1 MEQRDDY
8 RGNYFLIQVSKNQT
22 FVTKKILSKA
32 MENNFPVLLSF
43 LTNAVC
49 LQVFSAA
56 FDWRDR
62 NDNDVNRFLGNW
74 RRNLIH
80 ITKIIQM
87 FACSAIPSD
96 SSSLTNW
103 AAEFYWT

>member
-1 MEQRDDY
+1 MEQRGDY

-56 FDWRDR
+56 FD
-62 NDNDVNRFLGNW
+62 
-74 RRNLIH
+74 
-80 ITKIIQM
+80 
-87 FACSAIPSD
+87 
-96 SSSLTNW
+96 
-103 AAEFYWT
+103 

>member
-1 MEQRDDY
+1 MCMEQRDDY

-43 LTNAVC
+43 LTNAVY

-56 FDWRDR
+56 FD
-62 NDNDVNRFLGNW
+62 
-74 RRNLIH
+74 
-80 ITKIIQM
+80 
-87 FACSAIPSD
+87 
-96 SSSLTNW
+96 
-103 AAEFYWT
+103 